1 MWSDVNAEQALLGA
15 VLADPPGQQHLLGL
29 VEPGDMFRPWHG
41 QVLAAMQRLR
51 GRGQLPSP
59 QNVYQE
65 IQHDPDLP
73 RDIAL
78 NAVPVADLLGMSPRP
93 AHAGTYAAIVV
104 EAAIRRHLQLAGSR
118 VAQAAEDGDLDVA
131 LGQAARAHAGLVAC
145 AARWTALPARL
156 RNEPGHLPAQESWQ
170 PSRENT
176 TPATAPSY
184 AYSPLSQNGI
194 IGRDTPVAAGQPG
207 ETAAPAGI
215 FPARPLAPGAA
226 ESTRSPDPAAM
237 AAFGAA
243 LRDLI
248 DDPCQLG
255 AVRSWLR
262 PEHFT
267 HAASGRLYAVLL
279 DMDTSGQPIDPVTV
293 AWAAR
298 QRGLRT
304 DPARLAGGTGPFAV
318 ASACEV
324 RRLGMLAQITDAGIA
339 IQRDAADPQLASSCL
354 IAAAARRLDSVRNG
368 PMREPGP
375 ASSMAT
381 PRPGREAARHPEPEA
396 AR

>member
-1 MWSDVNAEQALLGA
+1 MWSDVDAEQALLGA
-15 VLADPPGQQHLLGL
+15 VLADPPGQQYLLDL

-51 GRGQLPSP
+51 DRGQLPSP

-73 RDIAL
+73 RSVAL
-78 NAVPVADLLGMSPRP
+78 DAVPLAGLLGKSPRA
-93 AHAGTYAAIVV
+93 AHAGAYAAIVV
-104 EAAIRRHLQLAGSR
+104 EAGIRRRLQLAGSR
-118 VAQAAEDGDLDVA
+118 VEQAAEDGDLDVA
-131 LGQAARAHAGLVAC
+131 LGQAAKARAGLVAC

-156 RNEPGHLPAQESWQ
+156 RSEPGRLPVEEPWRSG
-170 PSRENT
+170 REDT
-176 TPATAPSY
+176 GRSAAPSH
-184 AYSPLSQNGI
+184 ANPPLSQNGVVR
-194 IGRDTPVAAGQPG
+194 RDAAVAAGQPG
-207 ETAAPAGI
+207 ETATTPGS
-215 FPARPLAPGAA
+215 FPAWPRVPGAA
-226 ESTRSPDPAAM
+226 SRSRSPGPEAM

-248 DDPCQLG
+248 DDPCQLA

-279 DMDTSGQPIDPVTV
+279 DMDASGQPIDPVTV
-293 AWAAR
+293 AWAAGR
-298 QRGLRT
+298 RGLRT

-318 ASACEV
+318 ASAREV

-339 IQRDAADPQLASSCL
+339 IQRDAADPQLTPSRL
-354 IAAAARRLDSVRNG
+354 ILTAARRLESVRDG
-368 PMREPGP
+368 TMREPGP
-375 ASSMAT
+375 AGAPAA
-381 PRPGREAARHPEPEA
+381 PRPSRAAAAQAEPESV
-396 AR
+396 R

>member
-1 MWSDVNAEQALLGA
+1 MWSDVSAEQALLGA
-15 VLADPPGQQHLLGL
+15 VLADPPGQQYLLGL

-65 IQHDPDLP
+65 MQHDPDLP
-73 RDIAL
+73 RSVAL
-78 NAVPVADLLGMSPRP
+78 NAVPVADLLGKSPRA

-104 EAAIRRHLQLAGSR
+104 EAAIRRRLQLTGSR
-118 VAQAAEDGDLDVA
+118 VAQATEDGDLDVA
-131 LGQAARAHAGLVAC
+131 LGQAARARADLEAC

-156 RNEPGHLPAQESWQ
+156 RNEPGRLPAEEPWH
-170 PSRENT
+170 PGRENT
-176 TPATAPSY
+176 SRTPAPSH
-184 AYSPLSQNGI
+184 AHPSLGQNGT
-194 IGRDTPVAAGQPG
+194 IGRDTPAATRPPG
-207 ETAAPAGI
+207 DTATTPGT
-215 FPARPLAPGAA
+215 FPTRPLVPGAA
-226 ESTRSPDPAAM
+226 GSTRSPGRAAM
-237 AAFGAA
+237 TAFGEA

-248 DDPCQLG
+248 DDPCQL
-255 AVRSWLR
+255 ATVRSWLR

-279 DMDTSGQPIDPVTV
+279 DMDASGQPIDPVTV

-298 QRGLRT
+298 WRGLRT

-318 ASACEV
+318 ASAREV
-324 RRLGMLAQITDAGIA
+324 RRLGMLAQVADAGIA
-339 IQRDAADPQLASSCL
+339 IQRDAADPQLAPSCL
-354 IAAAARRLDSVRNG
+354 IAAAARRLESVRDG
-368 PMREPGP
+368 PVRGAGP
-375 ASSMAT
+375 AGAMAT
-381 PRPGREAARHPEPEA
+381 PRPGREAAGHPEPEA

>member
-1 MWSDVNAEQALLGA
+1 MWSGVDAEQALLGA

-29 VEPGDMFRPWHG
+29 VEPADMFRPWHG

-51 GRGQLPSP
+51 CRGQIPSP

-73 RDIAL
+73 RGVAL
-78 NAVPVADLLGMSPRP
+78 DAVPLAGLLGKTPRT

-104 EAAIRRHLQLAGSR
+104 ESGIRRRLQLAGSR
-118 VAQAAEDGDLDVA
+118 VAQASEDGDLDVA
-131 LGQAARAHAGLVAC
+131 LGQAARARAALVAC

-156 RNEPGHLPAQESWQ
+156 RSEPGRLPVEEPWRPGCEDTGRTA
-170 PSRENT
+170 
-176 TPATAPSY
+176 APSH
-184 AYSPLSQNGI
+184 ANPPLSQNGVI
-194 IGRDTPVAAGQPG
+194 RGDASAVAGQTG
-207 ETAAPAGI
+207 ETATTPGS
-215 FPARPLAPGAA
+215 FPAWPRVPGAA
-226 ESTRSPDPAAM
+226 SSARSPGPAAR
-237 AAFGAA
+237 AASGAA

-248 DDPCQLG
+248 DDPCQLS

-279 DMDTSGQPIDPVTV
+279 DMDASGQPIDPITV
-293 AWAAR
+293 AWAAGR
-298 QRGLRT
+298 RGLRT
-304 DPARLAGGTGPFAV
+304 DAARLAGGTGPFAV
-318 ASACEV
+318 ASAREV

-339 IQRDAADPQLASSCL
+339 IQRDAADPQRTPSRL
-354 IAAAARRLDSVRNG
+354 IWAATRRLDAVRDG
-368 PMREPGP
+368 PMRQPDRAGP
-375 ASSMAT
+375 LAAPRAGGAAT
-381 PRPGREAARHPEPEA
+381 GRAEPEA

>member
-1 MWSDVNAEQALLGA
+1 MWSEVDAEQALLGA
-15 VLADPPGQQHLLGL
+15 ILADPPGQQYLLGL

-73 RDIAL
+73 RNIAL
-78 NAVPVADLLGMSPRP
+78 NAVPVADLLGMSPRT
-93 AHAGTYAAIVV
+93 AHAGTYAVIVV
-104 EAAIRRHLQLAGSR
+104 EAAIRRRVQLSGSR

-131 LGQAARAHAGLVAC
+131 LGQAARARADLVTC
-145 AARWTALPARL
+145 AARWTALPERL
-156 RNEPGHLPAQESWQ
+156 RDEPSRVPADESQ
-170 PSRENT
+170 RLSRENT
-176 TPATAPSY
+176 TRTADPSH
-184 AYSPLSQNGI
+184 ARPPLSQNGI
-194 IGRDTPVAAGQPG
+194 IGRDTPVAAGRLG
-207 ETAAPAGI
+207 ETAAPAGTS
-215 FPARPLAPGAA
+215 PARPLAPGAA
-226 ESTRSPDPAAM
+226 GSTRSSSPAAM

-243 LRDLI
+243 LRNLI

-267 HAASGRLYAVLL
+267 HGASGRLYAVLL

-298 QRGLRT
+298 RRGLRT

-318 ASACEV
+318 ASAREV
-324 RRLGMLAQITDAGIA
+324 RRLGMLAQITEAGIA
-339 IQRDAADPQLASSCL
+339 IQRDAADPQLSPSGM
-354 IAAAARRLDSVRNG
+354 IAAAARRLESVRDG
-368 PMREPGP
+368 STRGPGP
-375 ASSMAT
+375 AGAVAA

>member
-1 MWSDVNAEQALLGA
+1 MWSEVGAEQALLGA
-15 VLADPPGQQHLLGL
+15 VLADPPGQQYLLGL

-65 IQHDPDLP
+65 MQHDPDLH
-73 RDIAL
+73 RSVAL
-78 NAVPVADLLGMSPRP
+78 DAVPLADLLGKSPRT

-104 EAAIRRHLQLAGSR
+104 EAGIRRRLQLAGSR

-131 LGQAARAHAGLVAC
+131 LGQAARARADLEAC

-156 RNEPGHLPAQESWQ
+156 RNEPGRLPAEEPWQ
-170 PSRENT
+170 PGRKNTSR
-176 TPATAPSY
+176 TPVPSH
-184 AYSPLSQNGI
+184 AHPPLSQNGI
-194 IGRDTPVAAGQPG
+194 IGRDTPAATRQPG
-207 ETAAPAGI
+207 ETATAPGS
-215 FPARPLAPGAA
+215 FPAPPPVPGVASSTRASGPAAGAA
-226 ESTRSPDPAAM
+226 A
-237 AAFGAA
+237 GAA

-279 DMDTSGQPIDPVTV
+279 DMDASGQPIDPVTV

-298 QRGLRT
+298 RSGLRT

-318 ASACEV
+318 ARAREV
-324 RRLGMLAQITDAGIA
+324 RRLGMLTQITDAGIA
-339 IQRDAADPQLASSCL
+339 IQRDAADPRLAPPRL
-354 IAAAARRLDSVRNG
+354 IAAATRRLESLRNG
-368 PMREPGP
+368 TTREPGP
-375 ASSMAT
+375 AGALAA
-381 PRPGREAARHPEPEA
+381 PRPGRQAAGHPEPEA

>member
-1 MWSDVNAEQALLGA
+1 MWPEVDAEQALLGA

-51 GRGQLPSP
+51 DRGQLPSP
-59 QNVYQE
+59 QNAYQE
-65 IQHDPDLP
+65 IRRDPDLP
-73 RDIAL
+73 RSVAL
-78 NAVPVADLLGMSPRP
+78 DAVPLADLLGKSPRP

-104 EAAIRRHLQLAGSR
+104 EAGIRRRLQLAGSR

-131 LGQAARAHAGLVAC
+131 LGQAARARADLEAC

-156 RNEPGHLPAQESWQ
+156 RNEPGRMPAEEPWQ
-170 PSRENT
+170 PGRENT
-176 TPATAPSY
+176 SQTAAPSH
-184 AYSPLSQNGI
+184 AHPPWSQNGI
-194 IGRDTPVAAGQPG
+194 IGRDTPAATRGPG
-207 ETAAPAGI
+207 ATATTPGP
-215 FPARPLAPGAA
+215 FPTRPLVPGAA
-226 ESTRSPDPAAM
+226 ESTRSSGPAAM

-267 HAASGRLYAVLL
+267 HAASGRLYALLL
-279 DMDTSGQPIDPVTV
+279 DMDASGQPIDPVTV

-298 QRGLRT
+298 RRGLRT

-318 ASACEV
+318 AGAREV
-324 RRLGMLAQITDAGIA
+324 QRLGMLAQITDAGIA
-339 IQRDAADPQLASSCL
+339 IQRAAADPQLAPSRL
-354 IAAAARRLDSVRNG
+354 IAAAARRLESVRDG
-368 PMREPGP
+368 PTREPGP
-375 ASSMAT
+375 AGAIAV
-381 PRPGREAARHPEPEA
+381 PRPGREAALHPEPEA

>member
-1 MWSDVNAEQALLGA
+1 MWSDVDAEQALLGA

-51 GRGQLPSP
+51 DRGQLPSP

-73 RDIAL
+73 RSVAL
-78 NAVPVADLLGMSPRP
+78 DAVPLADLLGKSPRP

-104 EAAIRRHLQLAGSR
+104 EAGIRRRLQLAGSR
-118 VAQAAEDGDLDVA
+118 VELAAEDGDLDVA
-131 LGQAARAHAGLVAC
+131 LGQAAKARAGLVAC

-156 RNEPGHLPAQESWQ
+156 RSEPGRLPVEEQWRSGRQDTGRSA
-170 PSRENT
+170 
-176 TPATAPSY
+176 APSH
-184 AYSPLSQNGI
+184 ANPPLSQNGVVR
-194 IGRDTPVAAGQPG
+194 RDAAVAAGQSG
-207 ETAAPAGI
+207 ETATTPGS
-215 FPARPLAPGAA
+215 FPAWPQVPGAA
-226 ESTRSPDPAAM
+226 SRSRSPGPEAM

-248 DDPCQLG
+248 DDPCQLA

-267 HAASGRLYAVLL
+267 HGASGRLYAVML
-279 DMDTSGQPIDPVTV
+279 DMDASGQPIDPVTV

-298 QRGLRT
+298 RRGLRT

-318 ASACEV
+318 ANAREV
-324 RRLGMLAQITDAGIA
+324 RRLGMLAQVADAGIA
-339 IQRDAADPQLASSCL
+339 IQRDAADPQLAPSRL
-354 IAAAARRLDSVRNG
+354 ILAAARRLESVRDG
-368 PMREPGP
+368 AMREPGP
-375 ASSMAT
+375 AGALPA
-381 PRPGREAARHPEPEA
+381 PRPGRAAAAQAEPELV
-396 AR
+396 R

>member
-15 VLADPPGQQHLLGL
+15 VLADPPGQQHLLDL

-51 GRGQLPSP
+51 DRGQLPSP

-73 RDIAL
+73 RSVAL
-78 NAVPVADLLGMSPRP
+78 DAVPLAGLLGKSPRP

-104 EAAIRRHLQLAGSR
+104 EAGIRRRLQLAGSR
-118 VAQAAEDGDLDVA
+118 VEQAAEGGDLDVA
-131 LGQAARAHAGLVAC
+131 LGQAAKARAGLVAC

-156 RNEPGHLPAQESWQ
+156 RSEPGRLPVEEPWRSGRQDTGRS
-170 PSRENT
+170 
-176 TPATAPSY
+176 APSH
-184 AYSPLSQNGI
+184 ANPPLSQNGVVR
-194 IGRDTPVAAGQPG
+194 RDAAVAAGQPG
-207 ETAAPAGI
+207 ETATTPGSFRAWP
-215 FPARPLAPGAA
+215 RVPGAA
-226 ESTRSPDPAAM
+226 SRSRSPGPEAM

-248 DDPCQLG
+248 DDPCQLA

-279 DMDTSGQPIDPVTV
+279 DMDASGQPIDPVTV
-293 AWAAR
+293 AWAAGR
-298 QRGLRT
+298 SGLRT

-318 ASACEV
+318 ASAREV
-324 RRLGMLAQITDAGIA
+324 RRLGMLAQVVDAGIA
-339 IQRDAADPQLASSCL
+339 IQRDAADPQLAPSRL
-354 IAAAARRLDSVRNG
+354 ILAAARRLESVRDDAT
-368 PMREPGP
+368 REPGP
-375 ASSMAT
+375 AGALPA
-381 PRPGREAARHPEPEA
+381 PRPGRAAAAQAEPELV
-396 AR
+396 R

>member
-1 MWSDVNAEQALLGA
+1 MWSDVDAEQALLGA
-15 VLADPPGQQHLLGL
+15 VLADPPGQQYLLGL

-41 QVLAAMQRLR
+41 QVLAAMLRLR
-51 GRGQLPSP
+51 DRGQLPFP

-73 RDIAL
+73 RSVAL
-78 NAVPVADLLGMSPRP
+78 DAVPLADLLRKSPHA

-104 EAAIRRHLQLAGSR
+104 EAAIRRRLQLAGSR

-131 LGQAARAHAGLVAC
+131 LGQAARARAGLVAC

-156 RNEPGHLPAQESWQ
+156 RNESGRLPAEERWQ
-170 PSRENT
+170 PGRENSSR
-176 TPATAPSY
+176 AAVPSH
-184 AYSPLSQNGI
+184 AHPPLSQNGV
-194 IGRDTPVAAGQPG
+194 IGRDAWVAAGQPG
-207 ETAAPAGI
+207 ETATTPGTLS
-215 FPARPLAPGAA
+215 ARPLVPGTAS
-226 ESTRSPDPAAM
+226 STRSPGPAAR
-237 AAFGAA
+237 AASGAA

-248 DDPCQLG
+248 DDPRQL
-255 AVRSWLR
+255 ATVRSWLR

-279 DMDTSGQPIDPVTV
+279 DMDASGQPIDPVTV

-298 QRGLRT
+298 RCGLRT

-318 ASACEV
+318 ASAREV

-339 IQRDAADPQLASSCL
+339 IQRDAADPQLTPSRL
-354 IAAAARRLDSVRNG
+354 ILATARRLESVRDG
-368 PMREPGP
+368 TMRKPGP
-375 ASSMAT
+375 AGAMAA
-381 PRPGREAARHPEPEA
+381 PRPSREAALHPEPEA